1 MPVNLTKGS
10 VFRTIIVFSLPYF
23 LSYFLQTLYGMAD
36 LFITGQFNQA
46 DVITAV
52 ANGSQI
58 MHMITVVIVG
68 LSMGTTVLISRATGS
83 GNTKEA
89 AGATGNSA
97 LLFLIFSLCS
107 SVILIFACPLIIRIM
122 SVPEESVSQT
132 KTYLMICFAGIP
144 FITAYNIFA
153 SIFRGLGD
161 SKSPMLFSGIACT
174 VNIALDYLFIGRFG
188 MQAAGAALAT
198 ILAQA
203 FSVLISFITWKK
215 NSSSIKLT
223 LKDFHVRREIINPLL
238 KIGVP
243 VACQEGFIQISFLI
257 ITIIANRRGLEIA
270 AAVGIVEKII
280 TFLFLIPSSMLSTIS
295 AIAAQNMGA
304 GEHLRARK
312 TLYYGTALSVSAGL
326 VFAVVFQFAAVSTVA
341 LFTDSEE
348 IARLGGQYFKA
359 YVTDCVFAAVHFSFS
374 GFFCAYGYSTVSF
387 LHNLIS
393 IILLR
398 IPGTALA
405 SRYFPEN
412 LYPMGLAAPAGSTV
426 SAVICITVFILLL
439 KKNKLGKTNAE

>member
-1 MPVNLTKGS
+1 MPVNLTNGS

-36 LFITGQFNQA
+36 LFIAGQFNKA
-46 DVITAV
+46 DIITAV

-58 MHMITVVIVG
+58 MHMITVIIVG

-89 AGATGNSA
+89 ARATGNSA
-97 LLFLIFSLCS
+97 LLFLILSLCF
-107 SVILIFACPLIIRIM
+107 SVILIFACPIIISIM
-122 SVPEESVSQT
+122 SIPEESLAQT

-161 SKSPMLFSGIACT
+161 SKSPMFFSGTACV
-174 VNIALDYLFIGRFG
+174 VNIGLDYLLIGHFG

-203 FSVLISFITWKK
+203 FSVFISFITWKK
-215 NSSSIKLT
+215 KTNGLKLSA
-223 LKDFHVRREIINPLL
+223 KDFRLQKETVTPLL
-238 KIGVP
+238 K
-243 VACQEGFIQISFLI
+243 
-257 ITIIANRRGLEIA
+257 RGLEIA

-304 GEHLRARK
+304 GKHLRARK

-326 VFAVVFQFAAVSTVA
+326 IFAVVFQFAAVQTVS
-341 LFTDSEE
+341 LFTDSTE
-348 IARLGGQYFKA
+348 IARLGGEYFRA
-359 YVTDCVFAAVHFSFS
+359 YVTDCIFAAVHFSFS
-374 GFFCAYGYSTVSF
+374 GFFCAYGYSSVSF
-387 LHNLIS
+387 LHNIIS

-398 IPGTALA
+398 IPGAALA
-405 SRYFPEN
+405 SKYFPQT

-439 KKNKLGKTNAE
+439 KKNKLGQTNAE